1 MKYCNMQK
9 ILILY
14 LYKSTPFSSGE
25 TFFLINKKFESAAEL
40 VEYTVSLVQFIDNT
54 SLWGGSF
61 CLFYSAATIGFRRP
75 IEIEADFNFNLIY
88 DFQNTHLNVWKLIYL
103 LNRGNNV

>member
-54 SLWGGSF
+54 SL
-61 CLFYSAATIGFRRP
+61 
-75 IEIEADFNFNLIY
+75 
-88 DFQNTHLNVWKLIYL
+88 
-103 LNRGNNV
+103 